1 MYSRV
6 LYEGEV
12 YSRLGLSIKHLV
24 GMVWYARCEL
34 PFACLLR
41 AARMDTLQQA
51 DCVRKPKQT
60 CIRHQ
65 QPLLMSTR
73 DYYEKWDMYK

>member
-1 MYSRV
+1 MYERV

-41 AARMDTLQQA
+41 AARMDILQQVYRA
-51 DCVRKPKQT
+51 RNPTDMHTASTAATYEYKRLLRK
-60 CIRHQ
+60 
-65 QPLLMSTR
+65 MG
-73 DYYEKWDMYK
+73 YV